1 MTHIRNRKHP
11 SVQQPRVQRAMAAAI
26 ASLALPGMH
35 GTGNAQTQAQAEVQV
50 QAQTTLPE
58 IKVEGAPV
66 NNYKAESVANPK
78 YTRPIAE
85 TPQTITVI
93 RKEILQE
100 QSATTLAD
108 ALRNTPG
115 VTMLMGENGNT
126 STGDSIF
133 MRGFDTQGS
142 IFIDGVRDVGT
153 YSRDTFN
160 VEQVEVVKGPAGA
173 DIGRGSPTGY
183 INLISKVPL
192 AENFAFGSVGLS
204 SESWGRATAD
214 LNRTMPGLGSGA
226 ALRLNVMKQEGD
238 VPGRDHVT
246 NDAWAVAPSLA
257 LGLGTPALSVKVSR
271 PGGFSE

>member
-1 MTHIRNRKHP
+1 MSHIRSRKHSIDP
-11 SVQQPRVQRAMAAAI
+11 QPRVQRAVAAAI
-26 ASLALPGMH
+26 ATLAMPAM
-35 GTGNAQTQAQAEVQV
+35 TGAVHAQSQA
-50 QAQTTLPE
+50 TLPE
-58 IKVEGAPV
+58 IKVEGAAV
-66 NNYKAESVANPK
+66 NDYKADTVANPK

-153 YSRDTFN
+153 YSRDIFN

-183 INLISKVPL
+183 INLVSKVPL
-192 AENFAFGSVGLS
+192 AENFAIGTLGITTD
-204 SESWGRATAD
+204 SWGRATAD
-214 LNRTMPGLGSGA
+214 LNRNLSGMGSGT
-226 ALRLNVMKQEGD
+226 LLTRLM
-238 VPGRDHVT
+238 
-246 NDAWAVAPSLA
+246 
-257 LGLGTPALSVKVSR
+257 
-271 PGGFSE
+271 